1 MASRALVKAAQDLSH
16 RSRLV
21 LRTIEVTEAGRA
33 GQAERALDLFEAM
46 PIKNQVAWNAALAAL
61 VDAGRTD
68 WALSF
73 FQDMPRRNATSY
85 TTMIGVLSR
94 TGGAAAAARAQV
106 LFEELPLDQHNVFT
120 WTAMMSC
127 HVRNG
132 EPDKAAELFVALY
145 GEFFARGM
153 LPNAHTF
160 STLLKACVGIRSLA
174 MALQL
179 HAIIVKLMDE
189 GSRHCFVWNAL
200 IDAHAKL
207 GALSDAEKVF
217 SGMQYRDI
225 CSWNI
230 MMDGYSRHK
239 LVNRAL
245 DLFRMTR
252 RKDAFTWNIIISC
265 LGENRLGEDALRLFI
280 DLVRLDGHCSGS
292 AKLNASIYTTVLH
305 VCSVLA
311 LIAFGRQVHARTVKD
326 GIGQTNVSVSNSLLS
341 MYRSCGAMLDLE
353 QVFEEM
359 TVRDI
364 ISWNSVIQGLGQNGL
379 GRQALAVAERALE
392 CKMYNS
398 NTFIAILTSCSH
410 AGLVTEG
417 LGYFNS
423 MTEKHGVEPTLDHYI
438 SVIDLLGRAGR
449 LEEAYNLLRKMP
461 LAPNAVAWRTLLHS
475 CLAHK
480 NSVIGSIAVQELRA
494 LQPDGGGG
502 NYERLLQGSMAD
514 HTPGNYERLLQGSMA
529 DGGAGNEKS
538 ADHTPGCTWLT

>member
-1 MASRALVKAAQDLSH
+1 MASRALVKAAQDLTH

-33 GQAERALDLFEAM
+33 GQAERALDLFETM
-46 PIKNQVAWNAALAAL
+46 PVKNQVAWNAALAAL

-85 TTMIGVLSR
+85 TTMIGGLSR
-94 TGGAAAAARAQV
+94 AGGAAAARARV

-132 EPDKAAELFVALY
+132 EPDKAVELFVAFY
-145 GEFFARGM
+145 GEFFVRGV

-160 STLLKACVGIRSLA
+160 STLLKACVGIRSLS
-174 MALQL
+174 MVLQL

-189 GSRHCFVWNAL
+189 GSIQCFMWNAL

-217 SGMQYRDI
+217 YGMQYRDI

-239 LVNRAL
+239 LVDKAL
-245 DLFRMTR
+245 DLFRMAR
-252 RKDAFTWNIIISC
+252 KKDAFTWNIIISC

-280 DLVRLDGHCSGS
+280 DLVRLDCHCGGN

-305 VCSVLA
+305 ICSVLV
-311 LIAFGRQVHARTVKD
+311 LLAFGRQVHARTVKD
-326 GIGQTNVSVSNSLLS
+326 GIGQSNVSVNNSLLS
-341 MYRSCGAMLDLE
+341 MYKSCGAMLDLE

-359 TVRDI
+359 AVRDI
-364 ISWNSVIQGLGQNGL
+364 ISWNSMIQGLGQNGL
-379 GRQALAVAERALE
+379 GRQALAVVERALE
-392 CKMYNS
+392 LKMYNS
-398 NTFIAILTSCSH
+398 NTFIAILSSCSH
-410 AGLVTEG
+410 SGLVTEG
-417 LGYFNS
+417 LGYFDG

-461 LAPNAVAWRTLLHS
+461 FTQNAVAWRTLLHS

-480 NSVIGSIAVQELRA
+480 NSIMGGIAVQELRA

-514 HTPGNYERLLQGSMA
+514 GTLV
-529 DGGAGNEKS
+529 GNEKN
-538 ADHTPGCTWLT
+538 ADHTPGRTWLT